1 VSVLYDQYTRR
12 SDLVVRSSERA
23 PAKGGERGEHDD
35 ERLGRCRCP
44 VTPHQH
50 VDVVLHDTNTQ
61 PMVVAVVPKRLQNL
75 VRKDRYDLVRT
86 RPRSCGDVWRTAC

>member
-1 VSVLYDQYTRR
+1 
-12 SDLVVRSSERA
+12 
-23 PAKGGERGEHDD
+23 
-35 ERLGRCRCP
+35 

-86 RPRSCGDVWRTAC
+86 RPRPCGGGW